1 VIDLLTIGE
10 AMGALRADRPLQVG
24 TEMRLSIAGAESNV
38 AIGAARLGHSVRWAG
53 VVGADQPGTL
63 IVRTLRAEGVD
74 AAVRVDA
81 DAPTGLILF
90 EQRLADITRVSYHRA
105 GSAGSHLHPEDV
117 EAAFDPVP
125 RLLHLTGITPAL
137 GRDSAAAVEHAM
149 ALARKHSVPVCLD
162 VNYRGRLWDPVT
174 AAAVLRPLAVLADIV
189 VASDDEL
196 EVVSRPGADTLQSR
210 ISGLLDAGVREVVVK
225 QGGAGASLHMVSSK
239 HQLAA
244 YPVTAVDSVGAGDAF
259 VAGYLSG
266 LLDGLDPTGRLDRAV
281 CLGAFAVASHGDWE
295 GLPTRADLPLIQAA
309 AGTAVR

>member
-1 VIDLLTIGE
+1 MIDLLTVGE
-10 AMGALRADRPLQVG
+10 TMGSLRADRPLQVG

-38 AIGAARLGHSVRWAG
+38 AIGAARLGHRVRWAG

-81 DAPTGLILF
+81 DASTGLILF

-105 GSAGSHLHPEDV
+105 GSAGSRLHLEDV

-137 GRDSAAAVEHAM
+137 GRGPAEAVEHAM
-149 ALARKHSVPVCLD
+149 VLARRHSVPVCLD

-196 EVVSRPGADTLQSR
+196 EVVSRPGAETLPSR
-210 ISGLLDAGVREVVVK
+210 IGGLLDAGVREVVVK
-225 QGGAGASLHMVSSK
+225 RG
-239 HQLAA
+239 
-244 YPVTAVDSVGAGDAF
+244 
-259 VAGYLSG
+259 
-266 LLDGLDPTGRLDRAV
+266 
-281 CLGAFAVASHGDWE
+281 
-295 GLPTRADLPLIQAA
+295 RADRKS
-309 AGTAVR
+309 VV

>member
-1 VIDLLTIGE
+1 MIDLLTVGE
-10 AMGALRADRPLQVG
+10 TMGALRADRPLQVG

-38 AIGAARLGHSVRWAG
+38 AIGAARLGHRVRWAG

-63 IVRTLRAEGVD
+63 IVRTLRAEGID
-74 AAVRVDA
+74 AAVRVA

-105 GSAGSHLHPEDV
+105 HSAGSRLRPEDV

-125 RLLHLTGITPAL
+125 GLLHLTGITPAL
-137 GRDSAAAVEHAM
+137 GRDPAAAVEHAI
-149 ALARKHSVPVCLD
+149 ALARMHSVPVCLD
-162 VNYRGRLWDPVT
+162 VNYRARLWDPAA
-174 AAAVLRPLAVLADIV
+174 AAAVLRPLAAHADIL

-196 EVVSRPGADTLQSR
+196 ELVARAADDTLGAR
-210 ISGLLDAGVREVVVK
+210 ISGLLEAGVREVVVK
-225 QGGAGASLHMVSSK
+225 RGSAGASLHTASST
-239 HQLAA
+239 HEQAA

-266 LLDGLDPTGRLDRAV
+266 VLDGLDPAARLDRAV

-295 GLPTRADLPLIQAA
+295 GLPTRADLPLIQAG